1 MTQLLISVKNTQ
13 EAILALHAG
22 ADVIDLKDPNV
33 GALGALDMQMTA
45 EIVEAIDG
53 RVVLSATAGEEH
65 ASIKALCQNIQM
77 RADSGIDIIKIAI
90 SDFFYIDEF
99 FIEIQKL
106 TKSNIKIV
114 AVFFGDGE
122 VDFELFPI
130 LQRTGFYG
138 VMLDTQTKQVSLLE
152 HQSEKSI
159 FRFIEKSRENELIS
173 GIAGSLNILHID
185 LLIAFK
191 PTFIGMRGGV
201 CEDNVRK
208 STLNR
213 TKVQEVKNMLLKHNI
228 GAAKN
233 LKSLGFALH
242 S

>member
-13 EAILALHAG
+13 EALLALHAG

-33 GALGALDMQMTA
+33 GALGALDMQMTL

-53 RVVLSATAGEEH
+53 RVVLSATVGEGH
-65 ASIKALCQNIQM
+65 VSIKALCQSIQM
-77 RADSGIDIIKIAI
+77 RADSGVDIIKIAI
-90 SDFFYIDEF
+90 SDFFYTDEF

-122 VDFELFPI
+122 IDFELFPI

-138 VMLDTQTKQVSLLE
+138 VMLDTQSKQLCLLD
-152 HQSEKSI
+152 HQSEQNI
-159 FRFIEKSRENELIS
+159 CRFIEKSRENELIS
-173 GIAGSLNILHID
+173 GLAGSLKILHID
-185 LLIAFK
+185 FLIMFE

-201 CEDNVRK
+201 CEENMRK
-208 STLNR
+208 STLNNA
-213 TKVQEVKNMLLKHNI
+213 KVQEVKNMLLKHNI
-228 GAAKN
+228 EAPKS
-233 LKSLGFALH
+233 LKSMSFALH